1 MFPIPREPMW
11 FVSCYTGRHTPA
23 NPYGLVPQW
32 NDDDAC
38 EAWLFNRLIEGF
50 NNGAEFCFLNRA
62 MGGDGLSHVTAASWH
77 TLKPAQQNALG
88 RVQLSA
94 GHATPALVP
103 FFGSMLRGKDQ
114 ITGWRADIERE
125 VELLLAPGPLFR
137 DSLETMAGW
146 DSIGVKHFFIDNGAA
161 GHKTTHFVGVADR
174 LAKQGVML
182 GIEAIPLTAV
192 GRVNEHLI
200 LRVPCLAT
208 DTFVQG
214 NGSLATSVFDPET
227 TRMYVWL
234 NGPAWH
240 YGTPDQRRA
249 LALDYCRRGWIL
261 VTNDLVMFAAAKQ
274 FGKGAA

>member
-11 FVSCYTGRHTPA
+11 YVSCHTGRRTA
-23 NPYGLVPQW
+23 GNPHALVPAW
-32 NDDDAC
+32 NDPLAC
-38 EAWLFNRLIEGF
+38 VDWLCHRYAEAVSAGAKFCLINRP
-50 NNGAEFCFLNRA
+50 
-62 MGGDGLSHVTAASWH
+62 MGGDGLSHVTAASWF
-77 TLKPAQQNALG
+77 TLNQAQQEALAY
-88 RVQLSA
+88 VQSWA
-94 GHATPALVP
+94 GELAPALVP
-103 FFGSMLRGKDQ
+103 FFGSMMRGKDQ

-125 VELLLAPGPLFR
+125 VELLLAPGPLFQ
-137 DSLETMAGW
+137 DSLATMAGW

-174 LAKQGVML
+174 LAEKGVML

-192 GRVNEHLI
+192 GRVSEHLI

-214 NGSLATSVFDPET
+214 NESLATSVFDPET

-261 VTNDLVMFAAAKQ
+261 VTNDPVMFAAAKQ